1 MLVIFSQLYICVQ
14 IYTPFYLQYIIVVI
28 ALVQDFQ
35 GGGGYGEGGTI
46 VEGTKGDDFVGVIW
60 GGGTLRPILGNFT
73 IFTM

>member
-1 MLVIFSQLYICVQ
+1 MCID
-14 IYTPFYLQYIIVVI
+14 IYTILFTVHYSSYSSSAGLSG
-28 ALVQDFQ
+28 

-73 IFTM
+73 IFTMWIW